1 MPRRK
6 QETDLDSIKSAPV
19 LSVLQVAAYMNVGRE
34 SVLKL
39 LSSGRLKGARV
50 GPDWRVL
57 RTEVDRFLLGAGQT
71 DDGGG

>member
-6 QETDLDSIKSAPV
+6 QGTDLDIIESAPV

-39 LSSGRLKGARV
+39 LSSGRLKGARI
-50 GPDWRVL
+50 GPEWRVL
-57 RTEVDRFLLGAGQT
+57 RTEVDRFLLGGSQT
-71 DDGGG
+71 DEGGE